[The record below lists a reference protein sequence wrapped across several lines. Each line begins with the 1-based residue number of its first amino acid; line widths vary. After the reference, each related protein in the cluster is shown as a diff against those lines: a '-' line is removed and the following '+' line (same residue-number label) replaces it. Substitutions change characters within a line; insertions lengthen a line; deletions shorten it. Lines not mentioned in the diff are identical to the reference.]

1 VNRKIIIFIVV
12 DLLIFFTVAGILLV
26 KDLSQTRIP
35 VTTAIEQKEND
46 IVITIRAKNT
56 SDSTIKRKLN
66 IFLQDNDGIKRF
78 AGVVEVELKAGETVE
93 NQSSKKIMEAG
104 SPPHIAIVEWD

>member
-35 VTTAIEQKEND
+35 VTTA
-46 IVITIRAKNT
+46 TIRAKNT